1 LGNLPKGVLNLESGI
16 EEFGMGKHGVLV
28 HAKIAMKSRKE
39 NSPRI

>member
-1 LGNLPKGVLNLESGI
+1 MESGI

-39 NSPRI
+39 RAAKNLG

>member
-28 HAKIAMKSRKE
+28 HTKIAMKSRKE
-39 NSPRI
+39 FQ